1 MKNMITTKFS
11 KLITLSTFFTSFSF
25 AAFAQQTPDPINANS
40 LVVLL
45 FTCVMVLVVFL
56 AAILGDKI
64 IKLVAIKLNPDADG
78 ANIGLITSLK
88 EMILGSDRS
97 DTSQK
102 KKITTLNKGFNIK
115 LKGKAKKQIANYT
128 SATYALK
135 PTDFNGLQPIP
146 KMLVKE
152 GAKVKAGDKIFYD
165 KGFAGVFFT
174 SPVSGEILEIKRA
187 AKRSISEVIIK
198 SDGKFESL
206 KFKTGSPS
214 SLSKKEV
221 ISTLTESG
229 AWTLLLE
236 RPFGVVA
243 SLLHT
248 PKAIYI
254 SASDTAPLSVDY
266 GFVLNQLNKAD
277 FQAGIDALNKL
288 TAQVHLNLDEDAAKS
303 NFSDG
308 LQNVQ
313 MNAFRGQHPAGN
325 VGVQIHHIDGIS
337 KGDVVWTIKAE
348 DVATIGKLFS
358 QGIYEPTKYI
368 ALAGNVLKTA
378 KYFKTLQGVNVSDL
392 LANNLTDEHV
402 RVVSGNVLSGKQIE
416 KDGFLGFYD
425 NNISVI
431 EEGDQQEMFGWLV
444 PQYARPSLSPT
455 FPWKNMELATFEAN
469 TNMHGEKRAFVVT
482 GQYEEV
488 LPMDLFPQHLIKAII
503 KNDFEEIEGLGIYEL
518 LEEDLAL
525 AEFSCT
531 SKQPLQHILREGLD
545 YMRSQS

>member
-97 DTSQK
+97 DISQK

-206 KFKTGSPS
+206 
-214 SLSKKEV
+214 
-221 ISTLTESG
+221 
-229 AWTLLLE
+229 
-236 RPFGVVA
+236 
-243 SLLHT
+243 
-248 PKAIYI
+248 
-254 SASDTAPLSVDY
+254 
-266 GFVLNQLNKAD
+266 
-277 FQAGIDALNKL
+277 
-288 TAQVHLNLDEDAAKS
+288 
-303 NFSDG
+303 
-308 LQNVQ
+308 
-313 MNAFRGQHPAGN
+313 
-325 VGVQIHHIDGIS
+325 
-337 KGDVVWTIKAE
+337 
-348 DVATIGKLFS
+348 
-358 QGIYEPTKYI
+358 
-368 ALAGNVLKTA
+368 
-378 KYFKTLQGVNVSDL
+378 
-392 LANNLTDEHV
+392 
-402 RVVSGNVLSGKQIE
+402 
-416 KDGFLGFYD
+416 
-425 NNISVI
+425 
-431 EEGDQQEMFGWLV
+431 
-444 PQYARPSLSPT
+444 
-455 FPWKNMELATFEAN
+455 
-469 TNMHGEKRAFVVT
+469 
-482 GQYEEV
+482 
-488 LPMDLFPQHLIKAII
+488 
-503 KNDFEEIEGLGIYEL
+503 
-518 LEEDLAL
+518 
-525 AEFSCT
+525 
-531 SKQPLQHILREGLD
+531 
-545 YMRSQS
+545 

>member
-1 MKNMITTKFS
+1 MIATKFS
-11 KLITLSTFFTSFSF
+11 KLITLSVLFSSFSFTSF
-25 AAFAQQTPDPINANS
+25 AQQGQAPITANS

-64 IKLVAIKLNPDADG
+64 IKLVGSKLNPDADG
-78 ANIGLITSLK
+78 SDLGLMTSLK
-88 EMILGSDRS
+88 EMILGSGRPSTDS
-97 DTSQK
+97 K
-102 KKITTLNKGFNIK
+102 KKVTTLSKGFNIK
-115 LKGKAKKQIANYT
+115 LNGKAKKTLSSY
-128 SATYALK
+128 SPSTYAIK
-135 PTDFNGLQPIP
+135 PTDFRGLQPIP
-146 KMLVKE
+146 KMMVKE
-152 GAKVKAGDKIFYD
+152 GAHVKAGDKLFYD
-165 KGFAGVFFT
+165 KGFEGVFFT
-174 SPVSGEILEIKRA
+174 APVSGEVVEIKRA
-187 AKRSISEVIIK
+187 EKRAIAEIIIK
-198 SDGKFESL
+198 ADGKYESL
-206 KFKTGSPS
+206 SFKTAQAS

-221 ISTLTESG
+221 INTLAESG
-229 AWTLLLE
+229 AFTMFIE

-243 SLLHT
+243 SLHHN
-248 PKAIYI
+248 PSAIYI

-266 GFVLNQLNKAD
+266 GYVLNQLDKAD

-288 TAQVHLNLDEDAAKS
+288 SDNVHLNLDAAAAKS
-303 NFSDG
+303 SFSDN
-308 LQNVQ
+308 LENVQ
-313 MNAFRGQHPAGN
+313 VNVFNGQHPAGN
-325 VGVQIHHIDGIS
+325 VGVQIHHINSIN
-337 KGDVVWTIKAE
+337 KGDIVWTIKAE
-348 DVATIGKLFS
+348 DVATIGKLFTK
-358 QGIYEPTKYI
+358 GIYEPVKYV
-368 ALAGNVLKTA
+368 ALAGSVLKEA
-378 KYFKTLQGVNVSDL
+378 KYLKTLQGATVAAML
-392 LANNLTDEHV
+392 ENNLTDDHV
-402 RVVSGNVLSGKQIE
+402 RVISGNVLSGSKIE

-455 FPWKNMELATFEAN
+455 FPWKGMELASFEAN

-488 LPMDLFPQHLIKAII
+488 LPMDLYPQHLMKAII

-545 YMRSQS
+545 YIRSQS

>member
-1 MKNMITTKFS
+1 MIDTKFS
-11 KLITLSTFFTSFSF
+11 KLISLSTLFATFSF
-25 AAFAQQTPDPINANS
+25 TTFAQQGSAPITANS

-45 FTCVMVLVVFL
+45 FTCVMALVVFL

-64 IKLVAIKLNPDADG
+64 IKLVAAKLNPDADG
-78 ANIGLITSLK
+78 ANVGLITSLK
-88 EMILGSDRS
+88 EMILGSGGSAGDS
-97 DTSQK
+97 K
-102 KKITTLNKGFNIK
+102 KKITTLSKGFDIK
-115 LKGKAKKQIANYT
+115 LKGKAKKQIANY
-128 SATYALK
+128 SSSTYGIK
-135 PTDFNGLQPIP
+135 PTDFKGLQPIP

-152 GAKVKAGDKIFYD
+152 GAQVKAGDKLFYD
-165 KGFAGVFFT
+165 KGFDGVFFT
-174 SPVSGEILEIKRA
+174 APVSGEILEIKRA
-187 AKRSISEVIIK
+187 AKRAISEIIIK
-198 SDGKFESL
+198 SDGKFESV
-206 KFKTGSPS
+206 KFKTGNLS

-221 ISTLTESG
+221 ITTLTESG
-229 AWTLLLE
+229 AWTMFIE

-243 SLLHT
+243 SLHHT

-254 SASDTAPLSVDY
+254 SASDTAPLAVDY
-266 GFVLNQLNKAD
+266 GYVLNQLNKVD

-288 TAQVHLNLDEDAAKS
+288 TPNVHLNLDTAASKS
-303 NFSDG
+303 SFSEG

-313 MNAFRGQHPAGN
+313 THTFKGQHPAGN
-325 VGVQIHHIDGIS
+325 LGVQIHHIKSIS
-337 KGDVVWTIKAE
+337 KGDVVFTIKAE
-348 DVATIGKLFS
+348 DVATIGKLFT
-358 QGIYEPTKYI
+358 QGVYEPTKYV
-368 ALAGNVLKTA
+368 ALAGCVLKTA
-378 KYFKTLQGVNVSDL
+378 KYVKTTQGVNVADL

-402 RVVSGNVLSGKQIE
+402 RVISGNVLSGKQIE

-455 FPWKNMELATFEAN
+455 FPWKNMELASFEAN

-545 YMRSQS
+545 YIRSQN